1 MPTMN
6 SSSDLLEGLLDENL
20 TALLDDMVTRDTQ

>member
-1 MPTMN
+1 MN